1 MLLNIKA
8 LYGSKLAAQ
17 DGDIGHVKDFYF
29 DDKSWVI
36 RYMVANTGS
45 WLKERMVLLSPHAFG
60 KWDQSEG
67 TLHIRLQKAQI
78 ENSPSIA
85 SHAPVS
91 RQYEVE
97 YYRYYGWPAYWSG
110 DAIWG
115 AGSFPMVMH
124 PPAAEMGKDYRRH
137 HHRDDKHLRSA
148 QEVKGYAVQATD
160 GAIGQVDGFLIDD
173 RSWAIRE
180 LVVDASSWISRK
192 EALIPSDWVDR
203 ISYEDSKV
211 FISLTKA
218 EIEQT
223 AERGI
228 AEAAAGDRTVQSVT
242 K

>member
-1 MLLNIKA
+1 MQLNIKA

-36 RYMVANTGS
+36 RYMVVNTGS
-45 WLKERMVLLSPHAFG
+45 WLKERLVLLTPHSFG
-60 KWDQSEG
+60 KWDPLGS
-67 TLHIRLQKAQI
+67 TLRINLRKAQI
-78 ENSPSIA
+78 EKSPPIA

-110 DAIWG
+110 DAMWG

-124 PPAAEMGKDYRRH
+124 PPAAEMDRNYRRH

-148 QEVKGYAVQATD
+148 QAVKGYAVQATD
-160 GAIGQVDGFLIDD
+160 GVIGHMSSFLIDD
-173 RSWAIRE
+173 RSWAISE
-180 LVVDASSWISRK
+180 LVVDAGSWISGK
-192 EALIPSDWVDR
+192 EVRISPDRVDR

-211 FISLTKA
+211 FVNLTKA
-218 EIEQT
+218 DVEKT
-223 AERGI
+223 ADKGVATAASGDRLAKSI
-228 AEAAAGDRTVQSVT
+228 AE
-242 K
+242 